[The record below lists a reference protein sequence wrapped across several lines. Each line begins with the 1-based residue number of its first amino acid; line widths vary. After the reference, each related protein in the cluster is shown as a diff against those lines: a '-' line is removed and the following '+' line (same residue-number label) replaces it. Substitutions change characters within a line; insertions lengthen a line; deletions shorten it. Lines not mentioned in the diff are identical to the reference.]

1 MSFSTPDLSDAN
13 PEVKALSPILKN
25 LGGKKAFWGKIE
37 TLQCPDDNSFVK
49 ELFNSEGEGK
59 VLVVDANGISSVA
72 LLGDMIA
79 EAGVKN
85 DWSGI
90 VINGYVRDIDV
101 LSKLDIGV
109 QALGTMPV
117 RSEKKNQGQ
126 VGIDVSFGGLTFC
139 SGDYVYADNNGL
151 LLSKKEL
158 ILSLIDLRAS
168 VISRLAAFHAGK
180 TPPIKPTNKAKVNPC

>member
-1 MSFSTPDLSDAN
+1 MSFSTPDLSDEN
-13 PEVKALSPILKN
+13 PDTKALAPILKN
-25 LGGKKAFWGKIE
+25 LGGKKVFWGKIE

-49 ELFNSEGEGK
+49 ELMNREGNGK
-59 VLVVDANGISSVA
+59 VLVVDANGISTVA

-85 DWSGI
+85 NWSGV
-90 VINGYVRDIDV
+90 VINGYVRDIDIV
-101 LSKLDIGV
+101 STLDIGV

-126 VGIDVSFGGLTFC
+126 IGMDISFGGLTFS
-139 SGDYVYADNNGL
+139 SGDYIYADNNGL

-158 ILSLIDLRAS
+158 NLS
-168 VISRLAAFHAGK
+168 
-180 TPPIKPTNKAKVNPC
+180 

>member
-1 MSFSTPDLSDAN
+1 MSFSTPDLSDEN

-25 LGGKKAFWGKIE
+25 LGGKKVFWGKIE
-37 TLQCPDDNSFVK
+37 TLQCPDDNSYIK
-49 ELFNSEGEGK
+49 ELLNSEGSGK
-59 VLVVDANGISSVA
+59 VLVVDASGISSVA

-85 DWSGI
+85 NWSGI

-101 LSKLDIGV
+101 LGKLNLGI
-109 QALGTMPV
+109 QALGAMPV

-126 VGIDVSFGGLTFC
+126 VGIDISFGGLTFC

-158 ILSLIDLRAS
+158 ILY
-168 VISRLAAFHAGK
+168 
-180 TPPIKPTNKAKVNPC
+180 

>member
-1 MSFSTPDLSDAN
+1 MSFSTPDLSDEN
-13 PEVKALSPILKN
+13 PDTKALAPILKN
-25 LGGKKAFWGKIE
+25 LGGKKVFWGKIE

-49 ELFNSEGEGK
+49 EVLNSEGNGK
-59 VLVVDANGISSVA
+59 VLVVDANGISTVA

-85 DWSGI
+85 NWSGV
-90 VINGYVRDIDV
+90 VINGYVRDIDI
-101 LSKLDIGV
+101 LSTLDIGV

-117 RSEKKNQGQ
+117 RSEKKNLGQ
-126 VGIDVSFGGLTFC
+126 IGMDISFGGLTFS

-158 ILSLIDLRAS
+158 NLS
-168 VISRLAAFHAGK
+168 
-180 TPPIKPTNKAKVNPC
+180 

>member
-1 MSFSTPDLSDAN
+1 MSFSTPDLSDEN
-13 PEVKALSPILKN
+13 PDTKALAPILKN
-25 LGGKKAFWGKIE
+25 LGGKKVFWGKIE

-49 ELFNSEGEGK
+49 ELLNSEGEGK
-59 VLVVDANGISSVA
+59 ILVVDANAIPTVA

-85 DWSGI
+85 NWSGI

-101 LSKLDIGV
+101 LNKLDIGV
-109 QALGTMPV
+109 QALGIMPI

-126 VGIDVSFGGLTFC
+126 IGVDISFGGLTFS
-139 SGDYVYADNNGL
+139 SGDYVYADDNGL

-158 ILSLIDLRAS
+158 NLS
-168 VISRLAAFHAGK
+168 
-180 TPPIKPTNKAKVNPC
+180 